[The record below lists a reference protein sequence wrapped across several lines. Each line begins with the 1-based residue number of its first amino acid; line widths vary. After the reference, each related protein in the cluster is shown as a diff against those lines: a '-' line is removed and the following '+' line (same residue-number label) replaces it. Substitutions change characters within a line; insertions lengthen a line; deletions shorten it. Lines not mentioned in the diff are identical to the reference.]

1 MSPLPSSISMLEEAS
16 TSELRMSE
24 RDSSLTTKRGDD
36 DLAFR
41 DEASRLLDEEGDDD
55 DFDFDVDTPKVEGA
69 KAAE

>member
-1 MSPLPSSISMLEEAS
+1 MSPLPSSISKLEVAS

-41 DEASRLLDEEGDDD
+41 DDANRLLDDDETTD
-55 DFDFDVDTPKVEGA
+55 AGEDVDTPKLEGA